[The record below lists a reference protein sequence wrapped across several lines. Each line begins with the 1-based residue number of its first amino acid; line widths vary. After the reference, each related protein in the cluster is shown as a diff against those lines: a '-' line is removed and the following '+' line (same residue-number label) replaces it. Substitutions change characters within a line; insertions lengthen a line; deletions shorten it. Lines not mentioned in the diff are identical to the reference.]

1 MDEKMIGVLIK
12 AWETYQNLSKGFG
25 ENAWK
30 IRTMGIGFWAAI
42 VAYGY
47 KQNEVTMYYLA
58 ALVAVLFFMLEAGT
72 RILQQKYIQKSI
84 EIEKSINDFLTG
96 DLVKIPGD
104 GISTNFSNPSLKDF
118 ISLLKL
124 RRWMFWLPYIVLIA
138 TPFFL

>member
-12 AWETYQNLSKGFG
+12 AWETYQNLSKVFG
-25 ENAWK
+25 ENVWK

-47 KQNEVTMYYLA
+47 KQNEIKMYYLA
-58 ALVAVLFFMLEAGT
+58 AIVAVLFFMLEAGT
-72 RILQQKYIQKSI
+72 RIIQQKYIQKSI

-104 GISTNFSNPSLKDF
+104 GISTNISNPSLKDY

-124 RRWMFWLPYIVLIA
+124 RRWLFWLPYIILIA